1 MTPLEH
7 YNLKLKEQGFEKDPA
22 QACAVKFLDELYHQL
37 NKRPLPSS
45 GLWSELKKQ
54 LGIQPSAIKGLYL
67 WGGVGRGKTWLMD
80 IFFTSLPSDSK
91 MRLHFHHFM
100 QAVHDELT
108 LLEGHK
114 NPLKLVARN
123 FAKQASVICLDEFH
137 VSDITD
143 AMLLYGLLDALF
155 KEGIT
160 LISTSN
166 LKPDDLYKH
175 GLQRDRFL
183 PAIELIKQHTHDIN
197 VDGDT
202 DHRLRLLEKAET
214 WYITVDDSTEQV
226 IKARFEQMAPCDVVK
241 NEILHIN
248 YRDIRTL
255 YRADDVV
262 WFDFNI
268 LCSSPRSSAD
278 YIEIARQFHTIF
290 ISHIPAMDESIDDKA
305 RRFINLI
312 DEFYDRNIKLIV
324 SADTL
329 PNELYSGKQLEFEF
343 QRTTSRLI
351 EMRSH
356 EYLARPHK
364 A

>member
-7 YNLKLKEQGFEKDPA
+7 YNLKLKEQSFEKDPA
-22 QACAVKFLDELYHQL
+22 QTAAVKLLDQLYHQL
-37 NKRPLPSS
+37 DQQQVLNT
-45 GLWSELKKQ
+45 GLWADLKKR
-54 LGIQPSAIKGLYL
+54 LGIKKTAVKGLYL

-80 IFFTSLPSDSK
+80 IFFTSLPYQHK
-91 MRLHFHHFM
+91 MRIHFHHFM

-108 LLEGHK
+108 LLEGYK

-123 FAKQASVICLDEFH
+123 FARRASIICLDEFH

-155 KEGIT
+155 KEGVT

-166 LKPDDLYKH
+166 LHADELYKH

-183 PAIELIKQHTHDIN
+183 PAIELIKQYTHIFN
-197 VDGDT
+197 MDGDT

-214 WYITVDDSTEQV
+214 WYITVDDGTEQV
-226 IKARFEQMAPCDVVK
+226 IKTRFDQLAPCNALKDAV
-241 NEILHIN
+241 LHIN
-248 YRDIRTL
+248 YRDIHSL
-255 YRADDVV
+255 YLADDVV
-262 WFDFNI
+262 WFDFNT

-278 YIEIARQFHTIF
+278 YIEIARQFHTVF
-290 ISHIPAMDESIDDKA
+290 ISNIPAMDESIDDRA

-312 DEFYDRNIKLIV
+312 DEFYDRNIKLII
-324 SADTL
+324 SAQTL
-329 PNELYSGKQLEFEF
+329 PRDLYSGRQLEFEF

-356 EYLARPHK
+356 EYLSRAHK